1 MVEKRIE
8 KLLAAYI
15 PFPMCIVNGQGKVTR
30 ANGKID
36 EVFIYDGIQD
46 AGIFTLTGIKF
57 QDLLDSKK
65 DLTISR
71 NEKIFK
77 ILTVPLSAK
86 EDSSVAIYFLDVT
99 EQETLKSLYAA
110 EKLCLAVMQVDNY
123 DELISVTSEGRRY
136 ALMTEV
142 DKAIRIWGQKLN
154 ASVTRFSAYK
164 YFFAMERGQCAKL
177 VENKFQILDEI
188 RNIETEADFPVTLSI
203 GIGAGGKNP
212 AHTGSYAEAA
222 LDLALGRGGDQAVF
236 KDGEKIDYFG
246 GKSQTVE
253 KGNKGKSRIVGH
265 ALKQLIIQADK
276 VLIMGHKNPDMDA
289 FGAALGI
296 FRFVAT
302 NSKEAHIVINNY
314 NETLADVYLQAKESE
329 QYSFIN
335 SEKAI
340 QSTTQDSLVIVLDTH
355 RPSRTE
361 CPELLNQT
369 DKIVVID
376 HHRRAEEFIENP
388 TLAYIEPYASST
400 SELVTEILQYVGDK
414 KGIQKLEVEA
424 LLAGITVDTN
434 RFSVKTGVR
443 TFEAASW
450 LRRAGADTTMV
461 KRLFQSDEVSFKI
474 KASCVASARFI
485 EKGMALSF
493 CIGTHPNMQVINAQA
508 ADELLEVKGVRAS
521 FVVGTDEQ
529 GKTIISARS
538 LGEVN
543 VQVIMEAFD
552 GGGHLNTA
560 GAQVDE
566 SPEEVMEKL
575 EALLKHS

>member
-1 MVEKRIE
+1 
-8 KLLAAYI
+8 
-15 PFPMCIVNGQGKVTR
+15 
-30 ANGKID
+30 
-36 EVFIYDGIQD
+36 
-46 AGIFTLTGIKF
+46 
-57 QDLLDSKK
+57 
-65 DLTISR
+65 
-71 NEKIFK
+71 
-77 ILTVPLSAK
+77 
-86 EDSSVAIYFLDVT
+86 
-99 EQETLKSLYAA
+99 
-110 EKLCLAVMQVDNY
+110 
-123 DELISVTSEGRRY
+123 
-136 ALMTEV
+136 
-142 DKAIRIWGQKLN
+142 
-154 ASVTRFSAYK
+154 
-164 YFFAMERGQCAKL
+164 MERGQCAKL